1 MVVRRERNE
10 DLKPGDMVVPSGKNR
25 LDPGVF
31 IVIDAVDM
39 YGITQLIR
47 MVDSNGV
54 TCEALNVELKK
65 I

>member
-1 MVVRRERNE
+1 
-10 DLKPGDMVVPSGKNR
+10 MVVPSGKNR